1 MPKELSDKELETYS
15 RQIVLADIGYDGQL
29 KLRNARV
36 CLIGVGGLG
45 SPAAMYLA
53 AAGIG
58 RLVLSDYDVVE
69 TSNLQRQIIHRDDAV
84 GDEKVESGKRTLA
97 ALNPHC
103 QVDTIGYQ
111 LEGDELVA
119 AVRDVDIVLDCS
131 DNFPTRFEVNQAC
144 VDTATP
150 LVSGAAIRL
159 EGQIM
164 NYQPAANSACYQ
176 CLYPRAFGAEESCEL
191 EGVLG
196 PVVGVIGT
204 LQAVQTLLL
213 LAGQG
218 EELVNRLL
226 LFDALS
232 MEWQGVR
239 LPKNPDCPACG
250 GGSNPEMNP

>member
-1 MPKELSDKELETYS
+1 MNQQERDRYA
-15 RQIVLADIGYDGQL
+15 RQIRLQAIGEAGQQAIL
-29 KLRNARV
+29 DASA
-36 CLIGVGGLG
+36 LIVGVGGLG

-58 RLVLSDYDVVE
+58 RLVLCDYDVVE
-69 TSNLQRQIIHRDDAV
+69 TSNLQRQIIHTDAAV

-97 ALNPHC
+97 ALNPNC
-103 QVDTIGYQ
+103 RIDTIGYQ
-111 LEGDELVA
+111 LEGDELVGA
-119 AVRDVDIVLDCS
+119 IREVDIVLDCS

-144 VDTATP
+144 VDAATP

-176 CLYPRAFGAEESCEL
+176 CLYPQAFGAEESCEL

-204 LQAVQTLLL
+204 MQAVQTLLL

-239 LPKNPDCPACG
+239 LPKNPNCPACG
-250 GGSNPEMNP
+250 GGTDTR

>member
-1 MPKELSDKELETYS
+1 MTPEQQARYARHIRLPAIGESGQQKILDASAL
-15 RQIVLADIGYDGQL
+15 IV
-29 KLRNARV
+29 
-36 CLIGVGGLG
+36 GVGGLG

-58 RLVLSDYDVVE
+58 KLVLSDYDIVE
-69 TSNLQRQIIHRDDAV
+69 TSNLQRQIIHQQSAV
-84 GDEKVESGKRTLA
+84 GENKVDSGKQTLA
-97 ALNPHC
+97 SLNPDC
-103 QVDTIGYQ
+103 EVETIGYQ
-111 LEGDELVA
+111 LEGDELRQVI
-119 AVRDVDIVLDCS
+119 DSVDIVLDCS
-131 DNFPTRFEVNQAC
+131 DNYPTRFEVNRLC
-144 VDTATP
+144 VETATT
-150 LVSGAAIRL
+150 LVTGAAIRL

-176 CLYPRAFGAEESCEL
+176 CLYTEAYGAEESCEL

-204 LQAVQTLLL
+204 MQAVQTLLL

-218 EELVNRLL
+218 EEMVNRLL

-239 LPKNPDCPACG
+239 LPKNPNCPACG
-250 GGSNPEMNP
+250 GP